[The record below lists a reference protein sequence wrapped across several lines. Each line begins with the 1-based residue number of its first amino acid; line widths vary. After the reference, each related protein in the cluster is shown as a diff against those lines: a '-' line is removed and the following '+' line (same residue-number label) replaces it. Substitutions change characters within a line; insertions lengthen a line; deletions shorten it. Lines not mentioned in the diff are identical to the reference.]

1 MRKLLSAAYELHRL
15 EHSTLAA
22 KHRDSLLCRRKL
34 VFGALALHRDHL
46 SADLDVGHTQ
56 LEKHA
61 ELRDRPRRRKV
72 EFFTPPF
79 LDKNGFARGG
89 VSSYFTELDST
100 LGSNIPVGAVVVPEF
115 EYDPYSKREELTALN
130 VVKES
135 PYTKADFE

>member
-1 MRKLLSAAYELHRL
+1 MKKAIFLGVSKI
-15 EHSTLAA
+15 HSN
-22 KHRDSLLCRRKL
+22 KKDRDY
-34 VFGALALHRDHL
+34 
-46 SADLDVGHTQ
+46 
-56 LEKHA
+56 
-61 ELRDRPRRRKV
+61 RKV